1 MTRDQSFELAF
12 SEQRERLNRKNAE
25 YRAKVDALSVQNSR
39 FEEIGRALSAL
50 GAKTAI
56 TALSGNMIALGE
68 LQKKISDL
76 SKERAD
82 ILKNA
87 GIKEVTFDCAACS
100 DTGYIN
106 GKICECIKKRAKA
119 IMIDALSQNLP
130 LNNCRFDNF
139 ELKYYP
145 ETQENG
151 VSVRK
156 AMTEVFK
163 LCREYALSFE
173 PNASKSMLFLGN
185 TGIGKT
191 HLSLAIVTELL
202 EKGFN
207 VIYGSAYNL
216 FSEMESE
223 HFGEHTNKKYEAAI
237 SCDLLVIDDLGSE
250 FVSPFIQTLLYN
262 IVNTRLLAHRPTI
275 INTNLTVSEIGTR
288 YSPRVASRFI
298 GEYTMKRFLGNDIRQ
313 LKAIEKNV

>member
-1 MTRDQSFELAF
+1 MTRDQSFESAF
-12 SEQRERLNRKNAE
+12 REQRERLNRKNAE
-25 YRAKVDALSVQNSR
+25 YRAKVDSLSAQNPR
-39 FEEIGRALSAL
+39 FEEIGRTLSAL

-56 TALSGNMIALGE
+56 TALSGNMVALGE
-68 LQKKISDL
+68 LQKRISNL
-76 SKERAD
+76 SKERTD
-82 ILKNA
+82 ILKAA

-106 GKICECIKKRAKA
+106 GKICECIKKRAKEL
-119 IMIDALSQNLP
+119 MIGALSESLP
-130 LNNCRFDNF
+130 LDTCKFENF

-145 ETQENG
+145 EAQENG
-151 VSVRK
+151 VSAKK
-156 AMTEVFK
+156 AMTEILK
-163 LCREYALSFE
+163 LCREYALHFE
-173 PNASKSMLFLGN
+173 PNVSKSMLFLGN

-207 VIYGSAYNL
+207 IIYGSAYNL

-275 INTNLTVSEIGTR
+275 INTNLTIAEIGER

-313 LKAIEKNV
+313 LKAIEKSK

>member
-1 MTRDQSFELAF
+1 MTRDQSFESAF

-25 YRAKVDALSVQNSR
+25 YRAKLEALSLKNPR
-39 FEEIGRALSAL
+39 FDEIGRSLSAL
-50 GAKTAI
+50 GARTAI
-56 TALSGNMIALGE
+56 TALSGNMAALKD
-68 LQKKISDL
+68 LQDKIEAL
-76 SKERAD
+76 SAERAD
-82 ILKNA
+82 MLEKA
-87 GIKEVTFDCAACS
+87 GIEEVAFDCAACS

-106 GKICECIKKRAKA
+106 GKICECIKKRAKEL
-119 IMIDALSQNLP
+119 MIGALSENLP
-130 LNNCRFDNF
+130 LECCRFEDF

-145 ETQENG
+145 DAQENG

-163 LCREYALSFE
+163 LCREYALHFE
-173 PNASKSMLFLGN
+173 PGVSKSMLFLGN

-237 SCDLLVIDDLGSE
+237 GCDLLVIDDLGSE

-275 INTNLTVSEIGTR
+275 ISTNLTVAEIGSR

-313 LKAIEKNV
+313 LKAMEKNG